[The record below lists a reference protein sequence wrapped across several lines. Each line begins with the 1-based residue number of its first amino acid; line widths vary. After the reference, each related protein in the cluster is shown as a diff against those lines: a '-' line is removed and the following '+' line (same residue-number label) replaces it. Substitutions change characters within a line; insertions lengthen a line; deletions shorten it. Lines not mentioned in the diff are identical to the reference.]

1 MRRRFAA
8 VLSWET
14 VIMGFIWPRKYGIC
28 ITSKFIADWA
38 DHKQLG
44 ETQQDETFL
53 IQFTG
58 DISCLTLKKKKK
70 MGEGGGGVNFSR
82 NYPCKARLL
91 YAQVGKTTAFRG
103 MYSKTSNKRS
113 QKRTICF
120 VFFYVRE
127 MMVNFVIRRKSTKM
141 RAWSAWEQG
150 KRDLTARE
158 KWEREWGMEN
168 VILRLFPLPPP

>member
-28 ITSKFIADWA
+28 LTSKFIADWA

-70 MGEGGGGVNFSR
+70 KKWGRGGGSIFPGIILVRHGFYTRRSER
-82 NYPCKARLL
+82 RLL
-91 YAQVGKTTAFRG
+91 SGVCTV
-103 MYSKTSNKRS
+103 KRATKDHKS
-113 QKRTICF
+113 EQF
-120 VFFYVRE
+120 VSFSSTYVRWW
-127 MMVNFVIRRKSTKM
+127 STSSSDANQQKCV
-141 RAWSAWEQG
+141 RDQPENRGRGTWRQG
-150 KRDLTARE
+150 KN
-158 KWEREWGMEN
+158 ERGSGAWRM
-168 VILRLFPLPPP
+168 

>member
-58 DISCLTLKKKKK
+58 DISCLTLKKKKEN
-70 MGEGGGGVNFSR
+70 EGGGGGGGG
-82 NYPCKARLL
+82 
-91 YAQVGKTTAFRG
+91 Q
-103 MYSKTSNKRS
+103 
-113 QKRTICF
+113 
-120 VFFYVRE
+120 FFPE
-127 MMVNFVIRRKSTKM
+127 LS
-141 RAWSAWEQG
+141 
-150 KRDLTARE
+150 L
-158 KWEREWGMEN
+158 
-168 VILRLFPLPPP
+168 